1 MRGSPPTL
9 LGTALTSA
17 LFIVVFL
24 AAAYFMVR
32 RARNSGTVPRDE
44 IERRT
49 LPLLKNPSRREKVFF
64 ALGVLV
70 AGVAPWLTFLVER

>member
-1 MRGSPPTL
+1 VARQEGVAASL
-9 LGTALTSA
+9 LFQWRKLEH
-17 LFIVVFL
+17 
-24 AAAYFMVR
+24 
-32 RARNSGTVPRDE
+32 E

-70 AGVAPWLTFLVER
+70 AGAAPWLTFLVER